1 MNVSEAVTLAVTSLR
16 TNKMRSALTLLGVVV
31 GIAAVIAILT
41 LGRSL
46 QVQTMNSLDDIG
58 ANDVTLVVEP
68 RDTKEEDS
76 GYVSGPVPPQDLIT
90 PEMVDDLRTRFEGRV
105 AGVAVEG
112 QTTTGVEVTRG
123 FSRGTADVHTVNQ
136 DVMPLSKM
144 EAVAGRLITAED
156 VAGRRPVAV
165 VPQQTVD
172 DLFGGDAHAALGQ
185 QIQLSHREAATDA
198 VIVGVY
204 ENTARGGLLV
214 SDGNGPDPQ
223 IYLPLGGA
231 REPAAAGSGAAGG
244 GTGVSVGPAGSGQA
258 GAQATDGF
266 SQIRVRAAEGEDSK
280 ALGRD
285 VQTWADG
292 FYRDNTDNH
301 AKVIDL
307 QEGLDAL
314 NQLFSTMSIVLSAI
328 GGISLLVGGIG
339 VMNIMLVTVTERTR
353 EIGVRKAL
361 GARRRD
367 IRVQFVIEAMIVCLL
382 GGLLGVVIGGVAG
395 MIGSAA
401 LGTFVLPPLSGVAV
415 SLLFALG
422 VGLFFG
428 YYPAGKAA
436 KLDPIDALRYE

>member
-123 FSRGTADVHTVNQ
+123 FSRGKADVRTANQ
-136 DVMPLSKM
+136 DIMPLTKM
-144 EAVAGRLITAED
+144 VAVAGRLITAED

-172 DLFGGDAHAALGQ
+172 DLFGGDAHAALGHE
-185 QIQLSHREAATDA
+185 LRLRNKGAETT
-198 VIVGVY
+198 VVVVGVY
-204 ENTARGGLLV
+204 ESQARGGLLV
-214 SDGNGPDPQ
+214 VDDGGPNPQ
-223 IYLPLGGA
+223 IYLPLGADQELAAGGSGA
-231 REPAAAGSGAAGG
+231 GAGAGAAGSG
-244 GTGVSVGPAGSGQA
+244 Q
-258 GAQATDGF
+258 GAEDATEGYAE
-266 SQIRVRAAEGEDSK
+266 IRVRAAEGEDSK
-280 ALGRD
+280 TLGRD

-301 AKVIDL
+301 AKVLDL
-307 QEGLDAL
+307 QQDLDAL

>member
-1 MNVSEAVTLAVTSLR
+1 MNFSEAVTLAVTSLR
-16 TNKMRSALTLLGVVV
+16 TNKMRSVLTLLGVVV
-31 GIAAVIAILT
+31 GIAAVVAILT

-46 QVQTMNSLDDIG
+46 QVQTMDSLDDVG
-58 ANDVTLVVEP
+58 VNDVTVVVQP
-68 RDTKEEDS
+68 RDMDEEN
-76 GYVSGPVPPQDLIT
+76 GAWAAGPVPARDRIT
-90 PEMVDDLRTRFEGRV
+90 PDMVDDLRTRFEGRV

-112 QTTTGVEVTRG
+112 QTTSGVEVTRG
-123 FSRGTADVHTVNQ
+123 FSRGKADVRTANQ
-136 DVMPLSKM
+136 DVMPLTKM
-144 EAVAGRLITAED
+144 VAVVGRLLTAED

-165 VPQQTVD
+165 VPEQTVD
-172 DLFGGDAHAALGQ
+172 ELFGGDAHAALGQ
-185 QIQLSHREAATDA
+185 ELRLRNKGAETT
-198 VIVGVY
+198 VVVVGVY
-204 ENTARGGLLV
+204 ESQARSGLLV
-214 SDGNGPDPQ
+214 GDDSGPNPQ
-223 IYLPLGGA
+223 IYLPLGADQELAAGGAGAGGGA
-231 REPAAAGSGAAGG
+231 RAGAAGSG
-244 GTGVSVGPAGSGQA
+244 Q
-258 GAQATDGF
+258 GAEDATEGY
-266 SQIRVRAAEGEDSK
+266 SEIRVRAVEGEDTK

-301 AKVIDL
+301 AKVLDL
-307 QEGLDAL
+307 QQDLDAL

-328 GGISLLVGGIG
+328 GGIALLVGGIG

-367 IRVQFVIEAMIVCLL
+367 IRIQFVVEAMIVCFF

-395 MIGSAA
+395 MAGSAA

-436 KLDPIDALRYE
+436 RLDPIDALRYE